1 MVGELVLFIILRI
14 FNCMEF
20 QIIYVYIFELFPSQV
35 AVMSF
40 SIGSLM
46 VNLPNTFL
54 PELIKLLNDNNFPV
68 LILGCVASCVGM
80 LALIPL
86 RETYGEL
93 PREKVEELDQKGY
106 DV

>member
-1 MVGELVLFIILRI
+1 
-14 FNCMEF
+14 
-20 QIIYVYIFELFPSQV
+20 
-35 AVMSF
+35 MSF

-54 PELIKLLNDNNFPV
+54 PELINLMNGVNFPV
-68 LILGCVASCVGM
+68 MVLGCLVALMGM

-93 PREKVEELDQKGY
+93 PREKVEELDQKGFEA
-106 DV
+106 